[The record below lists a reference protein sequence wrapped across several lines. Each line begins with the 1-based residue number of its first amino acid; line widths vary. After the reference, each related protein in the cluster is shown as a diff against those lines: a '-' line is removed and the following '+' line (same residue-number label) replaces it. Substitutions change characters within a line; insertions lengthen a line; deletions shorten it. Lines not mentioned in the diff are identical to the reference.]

1 MPGHSHRFL
10 DERLAKALS
19 HRSRVR
25 ILQRLEE
32 TGEASPQALAQ
43 ALGEPLGK
51 ISYHV
56 RILRDLDC
64 VELVRTET
72 RRGAL
77 AHFYRATAGPWLD
90 DEQWAGLSAGM
101 RRETVSRTLSE
112 IIEQAAAAGR
122 EGGFDG
128 PEAHASHAVL
138 AFDGQG
144 LAELSALLDETLE
157 AIRRIAR
164 KDKRGRTKDGRRT
177 PTVIA
182 TEVAIVHLR
191 HDPNKRP

>member
-19 HRSRVR
+19 HGLRAR

-32 TGEASPQALAQ
+32 VGEASPKALAQ
-43 ALGEPLGK
+43 ALGEPLGN

-77 AHFYRATAGPWLD
+77 AHFYRATVSPWLD
-90 DEQWAGLSAGM
+90 DEQWAALPAGM
-101 RRETVSRTLSE
+101 RRETLSRTLSE
-112 IIEQAAAAGR
+112 ILEEAAAAGR
-122 EGGFDG
+122 QGAFDG

-138 AFDGQG
+138 ALDAQG
-144 LAELSALLDETLE
+144 LAELTTLLDETLE
-157 AIRRIAR
+157 AVRRFATESAR
-164 KDKRGRTKDGRRT
+164 SRGRQT
-177 PTVIA
+177 PTMIA
-182 TEVAIVHLR
+182 TEVAILLVR
-191 HDPNKRP
+191 RDPPKRR

>member
-77 AHFYRATAGPWLD
+77 AHFYRATVGAWLD

-112 IIEQAAAAGR
+112 IVEQAAAAGR

-128 PEAHASHAVL
+128 LVVAMRQRVRVARQVVVGWRGPAHPP
-138 AFDGQG
+138 D
-144 LAELSALLDETLE
+144 
-157 AIRRIAR
+157 
-164 KDKRGRTKDGRRT
+164 
-177 PTVIA
+177 
-182 TEVAIVHLR
+182 VAIAFRQDRYALQSLGPSPVFLAR
-191 HDPNKRP
+191 RGPS